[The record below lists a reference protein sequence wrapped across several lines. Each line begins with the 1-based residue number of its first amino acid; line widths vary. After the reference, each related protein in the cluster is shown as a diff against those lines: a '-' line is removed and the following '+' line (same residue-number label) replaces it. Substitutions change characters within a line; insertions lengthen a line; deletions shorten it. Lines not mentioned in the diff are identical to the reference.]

1 MKNVIKFTT
10 LSLLAAA
17 LVATPLLSR
26 AQDTSTNAPAA
37 TGTNAPAVKIKKNG
51 ALPFHG
57 KLAAVDASA
66 GTFTVGTLDL
76 TITSKTKITTNSVP
90 ATLADFKVGDNVT
103 GAYKKGAD
111 GKLSATSLKLGAA
124 KKKQAATEQ

>member
-1 MKNVIKFTT
+1 MNPMKHFIKFTT

-17 LVATPLLSR
+17 LIATPVWSR

-37 TGTNAPAVKIKKNG
+37 AAPTVQKKKNG

-57 KLAAVDASA
+57 KLSALDAAA

-76 TITSKTKITTNSVP
+76 SITSTTKISTNAVP

-103 GAYKKGAD
+103 GAYKKTAD
-111 GKLSATSLKLGAA
+111 GKLTATSLKLGLG
-124 KKKQAATEQ
+124 KKKKAAAE